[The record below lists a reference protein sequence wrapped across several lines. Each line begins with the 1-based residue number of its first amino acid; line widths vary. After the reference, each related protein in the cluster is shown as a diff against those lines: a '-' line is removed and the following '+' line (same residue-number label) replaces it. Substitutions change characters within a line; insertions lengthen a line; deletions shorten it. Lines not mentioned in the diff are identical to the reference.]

1 MVLVFN
7 TIFVFIMFIKTI
19 FVDYILSLY
28 ISDIQFN
35 FLFMVEPNS
44 TESVN
49 SFNTESV
56 NQSANTESVNQSA
69 KYDGIIKSTALATGM
84 QIAKKVPSI
93 GAKTA
98 VMGGSVLIGAG
109 AIAAKNI
116 SGNMS
121 EDIGKKANTLISNST
136 DLNKAIEEMFNLTG
150 NNALDLL
157 NIIQFFHKLQII
169 FIIIIVY
176 NFILLNINE
185 DKLENFLLKIF
196 PTKIIKF
203 YIKSLKFFK
212 KSGFIII
219 IYLLILLLISN
230 LYSTYYLNFFICNL
244 DNIIDIYFK
253 K

>member
-1 MVLVFN
+1 MKMILINYSFTILVLSKIILFCFWFCVGIYLYNKISNSFLKGQLNNLTFFEMVLVFN

-93 GAKTA
+93 GAK
-98 VMGGSVLIGAG
+98 
-109 AIAAKNI
+109 
-116 SGNMS
+116 
-121 EDIGKKANTLISNST
+121 NSR
-136 DLNKAIEEMFNLTG
+136 DGRFC
-150 NNALDLL
+150 
-157 NIIQFFHKLQII
+157 
-169 FIIIIVY
+169 
-176 NFILLNINE
+176 
-185 DKLENFLLKIF
+185 
-196 PTKIIKF
+196 
-203 YIKSLKFFK
+203 
-212 KSGFIII
+212 
-219 IYLLILLLISN
+219 
-230 LYSTYYLNFFICNL
+230 TYRCWS
-244 DNIIDIYFK
+244 DSS
-253 K
+253 